1 MMTCRDVTELVTAY
15 LEKRLPFGDRV
26 RFQMHIGMC
35 KHCRAYVRSMKM
47 TMRTLGKLPE
57 QSPPADVREE
67 LLRRFANWK
76 QDGRP
81 PKT

>member
-35 KHCRAYVRSMKM
+35 RHCRRYLRQMRA
-47 TMRTLGKLPE
+47 TIRTLGALPREPLPE
-57 QSPPADVREE
+57 PLREE
-67 LLRRFANWK
+67 LLLRFRAWK
-76 QDGRP
+76 S
-81 PKT
+81 